1 MSTGLDTAGLGAR
14 PAGSRDASPITGR
27 RPAVRN
33 VFRAELRKLAA
44 QLSTR
49 MLALACGLGPLA
61 FALVLK
67 LQGGLPADT
76 LFGVWVHQ
84 SGFAVS
90 LVVLG
95 FAGTWG
101 FPVIAGALAG
111 DLFSGEDRHGTWKMI
126 LSRSAS
132 RQEVFTGKLLAAGL
146 IAIVLVALTAISS
159 LVAGLLTS
167 GASSMIGLSGA
178 AIPSGRALLLVLAA
192 WGVSLLPMFGF
203 LALAALFSLITR
215 NGIAGALGP
224 LLLALIMQLLD
235 LMGNGSVVHAMLLG
249 SAFNDW
255 HGLFVT
261 DVFLQPLMVGSLVS
275 VGWTLAAVL
284 VAWNAFRVRD
294 FAGTVGGRA
303 GWLRSGVVVLGS
315 LAAIAVLAG
324 GTALG
329 PATITPARLQAS
341 ITPAFSQLTLLQQRE
356 LGRRVAAGEH
366 LKIVPKCVRRG
377 GSSSGPGDDWTCT
390 LGVFIPQNGV
400 EPFRQTAVT
409 YDMSVQSDGC
419 YKASGPPIFIG
430 QQTMRSRDGGELVNP
445 LYTIYGC
452 FETDG

>member
-1 MSTGLDTAGLGAR
+1 MSTRIADRSRLEPDGPAFVTASAQHR
-14 PAGSRDASPITGR
+14 S
-27 RPAVRN
+27 AVPG
-33 VFRAELRKLAA
+33 VVRAELRKLIA

-49 MLALACGLGPLA
+49 VLALVCLLGPLA

-67 LQGGLPADT
+67 LQSGLPADT

-95 FAGTWG
+95 FAGSWG

-126 LSRSAS
+126 LSRSAR
-132 RQEVFTGKLLAAGL
+132 RQDVFIGKLLAVGVVA
-146 IAIVLVALTAISS
+146 VALVGVTAASS
-159 LVAGLLTS
+159 LVAGLVTVGATS
-167 GASSMIGLSGA
+167 LIGLSGVA
-178 AIPSGRALLLVLAA
+178 VAPGHALWLVLVA
-192 WGVSLLPMFGF
+192 WGVSVLPLCGF
-203 LALAALFSLITR
+203 LALAALFSLVTR

-224 LLLALIMQLLD
+224 VLVALIMQLLD
-235 LMGNGSVVHAMLLG
+235 LIGNGSVVHAMLLG

-261 DVFLQPLMVGSLVS
+261 QVFLQPLLLGSLVS
-275 VGWTLAAVL
+275 VGWTLTAVL
-284 VAWNAFRVRD
+284 VAWKTFRRRD
-294 FAGTVGGRA
+294 FAGSVGARP
-303 GWLRSGVVVLGS
+303 GWLRPGVIVVTS
-315 LAAIAVLAG
+315 VAVLAILAV
-324 GTALG
+324 GTRLG
-329 PATITPARLQAS
+329 PVTITPLRLQAS
-341 ITPAFSQLTLLQQRE
+341 ITPAFSHLTLLQQRE
-356 LGRRVAAGEH
+356 LGRKVTAGER
-366 LKIVPKCVRRG
+366 LKIIPKCVRRG
-377 GSSSGPGDDWTCT
+377 GTSSGPGDDWTCT
-390 LGVFIPQNGV
+390 LGVFIPQHGI

-430 QQTMRSRDGGELVNP
+430 QGTMRGPHGAQVVNP